1 MDNPNGWRR
10 SLCENC
16 CSGQAQRQELET
28 LPFPVR
34 TIHEAETNNTSNP
47 AHKGAAHQLPR
58 NRTAPVL
65 QTQPTAPPRPVLVPC
80 AESFPEHISTASEN
94 WSKALDFTKD
104 FLGEATPVQV
114 LGQGSNPRQS
124 RDLSCGSDK
133 ARSLT
138 PCATRELQKRILS
151 LPGGRA
157 GAELAALWDNKP
169 ILLGPRWHWLPVGSP
184 WNLVNAQKT
193 DGPLADNSVI
203 DRPDE
208 WQTASVLG
216 VQDTTHRHVRLSA
229 GSTPWAKVQGPVAP
243 GPKPP
248 ASTSCPRKDEFGAL
262 HFLPQKERLQ
272 LAGLRVPR
280 RGRVSHLGM

>member
-1 MDNPNGWRR
+1 MSGDKGGPGLGPPTKDPVGPQGSPPAAHGYGPGMDNPNGWRR

-28 LPFPVR
+28 LPFPAR

-138 PCATRELQKRILS
+138 PWELL
-151 LPGGRA
+151 
-157 GAELAALWDNKP
+157 
-169 ILLGPRWHWLPVGSP
+169 
-184 WNLVNAQKT
+184 
-193 DGPLADNSVI
+193 
-203 DRPDE
+203 
-208 WQTASVLG
+208 
-216 VQDTTHRHVRLSA
+216 
-229 GSTPWAKVQGPVAP
+229 KVDSDFP
-243 GPKPP
+243 
-248 ASTSCPRKDEFGAL
+248 
-262 HFLPQKERLQ
+262 
-272 LAGLRVPR
+272 
-280 RGRVSHLGM
+280 M